1 MDLKFFT
8 NDRMS
13 RPLGGPEGQLD
24 NRLGGFGFLLSAG
37 AAIAIGLKYALRVI
51 FSSKYDN

>member
-24 NRLGGFGFLLSAG
+24 NRLGVWGFLFSAG
-37 AAIAIGLKYALRVI
+37 AAIAIVLKYGLRAL